1 MADCELPEKEA
12 LGAYV
17 AIYDEEAC
25 AKALDKPTALKK
37 SFLYFNGTEVVWA
50 DGDTVPIALDFEEVE
65 KNTSSPNFGTTG
77 SAMLFSGTDGQI
89 YEVRFD
95 EGESAQYVPVF
106 QSGTLKF
113 VELDLTP
120 ELPAGDNGIVV
131 KEDDAATLLTG
142 NGIPYIDDDDKAQ
155 LLGAGLDG
163 QILAWDS
170 GTNAPIWSSSGGG
183 GSVAGGGSGLDGVQ
197 AVSSNGTTVAYSVDM
212 MQLRS
217 AAGDITTIVDFS
229 ETFDFTINEAPGGT
243 DDAAPGSSRWWYV
256 YAVCESGDPTVMS
269 LIASES
275 DTGPAFGGTWNGGTA
290 YDRFGLL
297 GMVYID
303 SGGMIVPFR
312 QRGRSYHVENVEV
325 GYNIS
330 ASEAS
335 WTAVDIQGAVPQ
347 CVPPNV
353 DSVSGI
359 IGGNNTASGTKESS
373 QSRALALSMTS
384 SGFAF
389 QIPAV
394 CASGTTLHLANEF
407 RYWMGSF
414 NDLPVE
420 NSLPRIYIK
429 SLNGS
434 PNRIRMTLNG
444 YRVQ

>member
-1 MADCELPEKEA
+1 MPDCELPEKEA

-25 AKALDKPTALKK
+25 AKALDKPTALRK
-37 SFLYFNGTEVVWA
+37 SFLYFNGSEAVWA
-50 DGDTVPIALDFEEVE
+50 DGDTVPIALNFEEVE

-113 VELDLTP
+113 VELDLAP

-142 NGIPYIDDDDKAQ
+142 NGIPYIDEDDKAQ

-163 QILAWDS
+163 QILAWDDA
-170 GTNAPIWSSSGGG
+170 TKAPIWSSSGSG
-183 GSVAGGGSGLDGVQ
+183 GSVAGGGSGLDGVRGE
-197 AVSSNGTTVAYSVDM
+197 SSNGTTATYSVDM

-229 ETFDFTINEAPGGT
+229 KTLDFTTNEAPGGT
-243 DDAAPGSSRWWYV
+243 DDAAPAGSRWWYV
-256 YAVCESGDPTVMS
+256 YALCESGDPTVMD

-275 DTGPAFGGTWNGGTA
+275 DTGPNFGAPWNAGTS
-290 YDRFGLL
+290 YDRYGLL
-297 GMVYID
+297 GVIYLD
-303 SGGMIVPFR
+303 AGVQIVPFS
-312 QRGRSYHVENVEV
+312 QRGRSYQVENVEV
-325 GYNIS
+325 GYNLS
-330 ASEAS
+330 ASEGS
-335 WTAVDIQGAVPQ
+335 WTAADIEGQAPS

-359 IGGNNTASGTKESS
+359 VGGNNTASGTKENS
-373 QSRALALSMTS
+373 QNRALALSMNS
-384 SGFAF
+384 SGFSY

-394 CASGTTLHLANEF
+394 CSAGTTLHLSGQF
-407 RYWMGSF
+407 RYWMGQF
-414 NDLPVE
+414 TNFPVV
-420 NSLPRIYIK
+420 NPNPTIYMK

-434 PNRIRMTLNG
+434 INRIRMTLNG
-444 YRVQ
+444 YRIR